1 MRKWVSLVCCI
12 LLVGILLNGCG
23 RRPPTMGKE
32 VFFYAPL
39 GNTNG
44 SVGSNIDLLTNA
56 GIVDDVEIKDYLDV
70 PTSIQ
75 IIGKKVYIADKY
87 RGVISVFSVG
97 NFGKA
102 IPQMEIS
109 NVGDGYAFGT
119 VFQIAVNK
127 YGEIY
132 AVASVPQTNVHQI
145 QQSTNDKDNYL
156 IYKFAYDG
164 RFLYTIGG
172 NGINTSPMPMPDF
185 IDLDLFGN
193 LYVYFREE
201 RLGDL
206 YWRVKRYS
214 SSGEL
219 NFEFDSQYIAKKHD
233 IDGETYQ
240 SELYGLANLR
250 NDERLIFFTANYLFK
265 NQGDKGNQL
274 VGYRS
279 ILEMYSILKNTV
291 SRQLLDEKQRM
302 EDVLGITADD
312 TIVLYGYDER
322 YRVIRFHFYDMFK
335 NQHTYQYAPVL
346 SDHYANF
353 GFYVDQNGELYSLLV
368 KENRHYI
375 LLHWKKRN
383 QTKVFE

>member
-1 MRKWVSLVCCI
+1 MRKWISFGCVV
-12 LLVGILLNGCG
+12 LLVSVFFTGCG

-32 VFFYAPL
+32 VFLYVSL

-44 SVGSNIDLLTNA
+44 CVGSNYDLLTNA
-56 GIVDDVEIKDYLDV
+56 GIVDDVEVKDYLDV

-87 RGVISVFSVG
+87 RGVISVFSSG

-102 IPQMEIS
+102 VPQMEIS
-109 NVGDGYAFGT
+109 NMGEGYAFET
-119 VFQIAVNK
+119 VFQVAVNK

-132 AVASVPQTNVHQI
+132 AVASLTNTNVYETQGA
-145 QQSTNDKDNYL
+145 TNERENYL
-156 IYKFAYDG
+156 IYKFTYDG
-164 RFLYTIGG
+164 RFLYTIGI
-172 NGINTSPMPMPDF
+172 NGINTAPMPMPDF

-193 LYVYFREE
+193 LYVYFREDRAGE
-201 RLGDL
+201 L
-206 YWRVKRYS
+206 YWKVKRYS

-219 NFEFDSQYIAKKHD
+219 NFEFDSQYIAKKHE
-233 IDGETYQ
+233 IDGEMYQ
-240 SELYGLANLR
+240 SELYGIANLK

-312 TIVLYGYDER
+312 TIVLYGYDEK

-346 SDHYANF
+346 SDYYANF
-353 GFYVDQNGELYSLLV
+353 GFYLDQNGELYSLVV
-368 KENRHYI
+368 KENKHYI
-375 LLHWKKRN
+375 LLHWKKKN